1 MKILYKIVSNF
12 FLLVSPLIIL
22 YRIVKGKEDTIR
34 FLERYAIR
42 SQKRTKGKLIWF
54 HCSSVGELLSLV
66 PLVEKI
72 EKNPKINQILITSTT
87 LSSSKIF
94 NNLKLKKT
102 THQFFPIDNAF
113 IIEKFVN
120 YWKPSALF
128 LCESEIW
135 PNLIDHIHK
144 KKINLV
150 LINARMT
157 LKSFKRWNK
166 IKYFSKEL
174 FSKFNLCLAQNYET
188 HKRLKLLGVKKIV
201 SLGNLKFSTSKKVKT
216 DILNPNLIKYFKQK
230 KILITAASTHF
241 NEENFIINNHLNF
254 KKIKNFRNIISII
267 VPRHIER
274 SAEIKEEVEKHS
286 LNAHLH
292 SSKNQIKKN
301 IDVYIVD
308 TYGELNKFYKISYL
322 VFMGGSLV
330 KHGGQN
336 PLEPAKFGCKIIHGP
351 YVSNFKEIYKS
362 LGSMGVSKI
371 FKKYK
376 EGHKIVKGSL
386 FKKRSVFENKKIIK
400 YGEKILKLNYF
411 EIKKFI

>member
-1 MKILYKIVSNF
+1 M
-12 FLLVSPLIIL
+12 
-22 YRIVKGKEDTIR
+22 
-34 FLERYAIR
+34 
-42 SQKRTKGKLIWF
+42 
-54 HCSSVGELLSLV
+54 
-66 PLVEKI
+66 
-72 EKNPKINQILITSTT
+72 
-87 LSSSKIF
+87 
-94 NNLKLKKT
+94 
-102 THQFFPIDNAF
+102 
-113 IIEKFVN
+113 
-120 YWKPSALF
+120 
-128 LCESEIW
+128 
-135 PNLIDHIHK
+135 
-144 KKINLV
+144 
-150 LINARMT
+150 
-157 LKSFKRWNK
+157 
-166 IKYFSKEL
+166 
-174 FSKFNLCLAQNYET
+174 
-188 HKRLKLLGVKKIV
+188 KKIV

-386 FKKRSVFENKKIIK
+386 FKKRSVFENKKLIK

>member
-1 MKILYKIVSNF
+1 MKIFYKIVSDF
-12 FLLVSPLIIL
+12 FLIVSPFVIL
-22 YRIVKGKEDTIR
+22 YRIIKGKENIKR
-34 FLERYAIR
+34 FLERYAISSKKR
-42 SQKRTKGKLIWF
+42 SKGKLIWF
-54 HCSSVGELLSLV
+54 HCSSVGELLSLI
-66 PLVEKI
+66 PLIEKI
-72 EKNPKINQILITSTT
+72 ENNSKINQILITSTT

-94 NNLKLKKT
+94 DNLKLKKT
-102 THQFFPIDNAF
+102 IHQFFPIDNYF
-113 IIEKFVN
+113 IVKKFVN
-120 YWKPSALF
+120 YWRPSSLF

-144 KKINLV
+144 KKINLI

-157 LKSFKRWNK
+157 QKSFERWNK
-166 IKYFSKEL
+166 IKYFSKKI
-174 FSKFNLCLAQNYET
+174 FSKFNLCLAQNHET
-188 HKRLKLLGVKKIV
+188 QKRLRLLGARKIV

-216 DILNPNLIKYFKQK
+216 DILNSNLTKFFKQK
-230 KILITAASTHF
+230 KILVTAASTHF

-254 KKIKNFRNIISII
+254 KKIKKLRNIISII
-267 VPRHIER
+267 VPRHVER
-274 SAEIKEEVEKHS
+274 SAQIKEEIEKHS
-286 LNAHLH
+286 LSAHLH

-301 IDVYIVD
+301 IDIYIVD
-308 TYGELNKFYKISYL
+308 TYGELNKFYKISYV

-362 LGSMGVSKI
+362 LGSMGASKI
-371 FKKYK
+371 FNNYK
-376 EGHKIVKGSL
+376 EGYKIIKSSL
-386 FKKRSVFENKKIIK
+386 YKKRSVFENKKLIK